1 MKKIFLLFV
10 MGVFVVGCAA
20 KKQMIKPV
28 EDAAPVQAAAPVKT
42 DDQSSRFS
50 DWQNVPELESA
61 YFAFD
66 KSELLPA
73 AREALKANADYLKA
87 NEKYDILIEGNCDE
101 RGTIAYNLAL
111 GERRAS
117 AVREYYGVLGV
128 PVNRIAVISYG
139 SEKPVDPG
147 HNETAWGKNRRAETK
162 IRNAKSA
169 NAISDTKSKNVLH

>member
-1 MKKIFLLFV
+1 MKKMFLLFA
-10 MGVFVVGCAA
+10 MSFFVFGCAA
-20 KKQMIKPV
+20 KRQMIKPTQDV
-28 EDAAPVQAAAPVKT
+28 TPVQAPAPVKT
-42 DDQSSRFS
+42 EDQSSRFS
-50 DWQNVPELESA
+50 DWQTVPELESA

-73 AREALKANADYLKA
+73 AREALKTNADYLKA
-87 NEKYDILIEGNCDE
+87 NEKYDILVEGNCDE

-117 AVREYYGVLGV
+117 VVREYYGLLGV

-147 HNETAWGKNRRAETK
+147 HNESAWSKNRRAETK
-162 IRNAKSA
+162 IRNAKA
-169 NAISDTKSKNVLH
+169 Q